1 MLEKIFK
8 NLIGNAIVAS
18 GRAIKVHNLDLYA
31 KNEFDITPE
40 QYIVLNQIRDDEN
53 NTQNDLCKLL
63 YKDKSNMTRILSVLE
78 EKGYITKDTGKQGN
92 IVKITDAGRRERDRI
107 TPVMDK
113 ARDNYLKNISQDDMY
128 VCIKVLSQIQE
139 NLAPKKK

>member
-1 MLEKIFK
+1 
-8 NLIGNAIVAS
+8 
-18 GRAIKVHNLDLYA
+18 LYA